1 MGIHV
6 RVTPSGRVSIPADMR
21 RALGLAKGGTVIF
34 EQGEFG
40 LTISTPEQRVE
51 QAQAMVRE
59 IMKGKPRFTVDDFIA
74 VKRAEAAR
82 EAAEY

>member
-1 MGIHV
+1 MGMHA

-21 RALGLAKGGTVIF
+21 RALGLAKGGVVIF

-40 LTISTPEQRVE
+40 LTISTPEQRVKR
-51 QAQAMVRE
+51 AQAMVRE

-74 VKRAEAAR
+74 DKHADAAR
-82 EAAEY
+82 EADEY